1 MAGRPSIFRIRY
13 GFHYADDLIFG
24 TYSAKWL
31 ELKRLLKLQIR
42 RYGTDASRTED
53 IVRLETRCL
62 LEEISK
68 HDGHA
73 FDPSLVMM
81 TSVVNALSASVKL
94 CLLLRHCDS
103 LDNDIKFR
111 VLNLFS

>member
-53 IVRLETRCL
+53 IVRLETQCL
-62 LEEISK
+62 LDEISK
-68 HDGHA
+68 HDGDA

-94 CLLLRHCDS
+94 YLLLCS
-103 LDNDIKFR
+103 
-111 VLNLFS
+111 